1 MHILKDSKATRK
13 SKHASHCCHQDL
25 LVLFPT
31 HTSEKGDFH
40 RHHSVGVLVSTKS
53 GLGNLT
59 REEGGHRNTTV
70 CWESLSC
77 VVFFLLGVDNKK
89 VIHIFMI
96 YRIGFVLVNE
106 LKTSS
111 IIMPSNIDVDARGSV
126 PECLSPYT
134 NILSRIPDTA
144 SISRVP
150 NSWSVDTN
158 RDIPSR
164 VLHSEASSRI
174 SKTALSNTET
184 SALALKKWKA
194 KTWRNKV
201 YIKGG

>member
-25 LVLFPT
+25 LDLFPT
-31 HTSEKGDFH
+31 HTSEKGDCH

-111 IIMPSNIDVDARGSV
+111 IIMPSNIDVNARGRV
-126 PECLSPYT
+126 PECWSPYT
-134 NILSRIPDTA
+134 KRDILSPGFLILLLSAGFPILEVLIRIGIFRPGFFILRPAQGFPRQPCPT
-144 SISRVP
+144 RKP
-150 NSWSVDTN
+150 RPW
-158 RDIPSR
+158 P
-164 VLHSEASSRI
+164 
-174 SKTALSNTET
+174 
-184 SALALKKWKA
+184 
-194 KTWRNKV
+194 
-201 YIKGG
+201 